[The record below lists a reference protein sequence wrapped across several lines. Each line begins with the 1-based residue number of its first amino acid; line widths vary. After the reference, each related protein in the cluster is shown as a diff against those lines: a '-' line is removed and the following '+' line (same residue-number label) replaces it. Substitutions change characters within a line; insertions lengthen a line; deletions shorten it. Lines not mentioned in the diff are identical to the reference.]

1 MVHVNFD
8 PDSVNWQSYFTQSGG
23 YFVGRPYQRGGGI
36 GSVFSSLFRFL
47 LPVLKSAGR
56 EIGKEGLA
64 VGSRILGDVAQG
76 KNVRSAVVTETAGGL
91 KNLLDKSRASDG
103 LRNLID
109 EAESRLQKG
118 GGKMKTKKRAAPRKK
133 RATQQKRSAPKRSVA
148 RNSLL
153 F

>member
-1 MVHVNFD
+1 MPHVNFD
-8 PDSVNWQSYFTQSGG
+8 PDSVNWQSYFSQTGG

-47 LPVLKSAGR
+47 LPVLKSAGK
-56 EIGKEGLA
+56 ELGKEGLA
-64 VGSRILGDVAQG
+64 VGSRILNDVAQG

-91 KNLLDKSRASDG
+91 RNLVDKSRASDG

-109 EAESRLQKG
+109 QAEGRLQKG
-118 GGKMKTKKRAAPRKK
+118 GGKRKRTSHRKRVIRRK
-133 RATQQKRSAPKRSVA
+133 SRPAKRSSQRS
-148 RNSLL
+148 SYL

>member
-1 MVHVNFD
+1 MPHVNID
-8 PDSVNWQSYFTQSGG
+8 PDTVNWQSYFSQTGG

-47 LPVLKSAGR
+47 LPVLKSAGK
-56 EIGKEGLA
+56 ELGKEGLA
-64 VGSRILGDVAQG
+64 VGSRILNDVAQG

-91 KNLLDKSRASDG
+91 RNLVDKSRASDG

-109 EAESRLQKG
+109 QAEGRLQKG
-118 GGKMKTKKRAAPRKK
+118 GGRRKKATGRKRAIRRKS
-133 RATQQKRSAPKRSVA
+133 RPTRRSVQRSAY
-148 RNSLL
+148 L